1 MDLLK
6 ALFPVSFNCKD
17 EASKLV
23 VGIIIYV
30 VMAIIGGAIIG
41 GAIIALTNLINLPL
55 VGVICGLLGGLL
67 ELYTTA
73 GIVLAILVFC
83 KVLK

>member
-6 ALFPVSFNCKD
+6 KLFPVSFNCKD
-17 EASKLV
+17 EASRLV
-23 VGIIIYV
+23 IGIIIYV
-30 VMAIIGGAIIG
+30 VIGIIGGAVL
-41 GAIIALTNLINLPL
+41 ALTNLINLQL
-55 VGVICGLLGGLL
+55 IGVLCSLLGGLL

>member
-1 MDLLK
+1 
-6 ALFPVSFNCKD
+6 
-17 EASKLV
+17 
-23 VGIIIYV
+23 
-30 VMAIIGGAIIG
+30 MAIIGGAV
-41 GAIIALTNLINLPL
+41 IALTNLINLPL
-55 VGVICGLLGGLL
+55 VGVICSVLGGLL

>member
-17 EASKLV
+17 DSNKLV

-41 GAIIALTNLINLPL
+41 LTNLINLPL